1 MGVKSVTTDWAQS
14 QFGDDGAKVIRRV
27 VRAMAA
33 WHQSGLDAQAA
44 SGMTKKYP
52 YGSVWST
59 RFDNLVAELHDL
71 PGAEIIPV
79 PGAGYQLV
87 KLQGKVLIPF
97 RLATTLAVHHSQAKI
112 ESEVLRELTALSV
125 PRPVPP
131 PSLFDDTEPDVAS
144 PRPAPEGRLA
154 IIDSDT
160 SIIYIGVVA
169 NADSKSLLAVLW
181 GIGEAQGE
189 DGRLIWSPEPLPLD
203 ILGPNEV
210 PVRVPERRAPDQ
222 VSAFDQGPV
231 PSVVVTARSRPVET
245 PPTGDEPLI
254 DPAASDDRE

>member
-27 VRAMAA
+27 IRAMAA

-59 RFDNLVAELHDL
+59 RFDNLVVELHDL
-71 PGAEIIPV
+71 TGAEIIPV

-97 RLATTLAVHHSQAKI
+97 RLATTLPVHHSQAKI
-112 ESEVLRELTALSV
+112 ESETLRELTALSV

-131 PSLFDDTEPDVAS
+131 PSLFDDTEADVA
-144 PRPAPEGRLA
+144 PWPARDGRLA

-169 NADSKSLLAVLW
+169 NADSKSLLALLW
-181 GIGEAQGE
+181 GIGEAQSE
-189 DGRLIWSPEPLPLD
+189 DGTLIWSPEPLPLD

-210 PVRVPERRAPDQ
+210 PVRVPEHRTHDQ
-222 VSAFDQGPV
+222 VTAFDRGPV
-231 PSVVVTARSRPVET
+231 PSVAVTARSRPVEA
-245 PPTGDEPLI
+245 PPTGDEPPI

>member
-14 QFGDDGAKVIRRV
+14 QFGDDAAKVIQCV

-44 SGMTKKYP
+44 SRMTKKYP

-59 RFDNLVAELHDL
+59 RFDNLVAELHDML
-71 PGAEIIPV
+71 GAEIIPV

-112 ESEVLRELTALSV
+112 ESDVLRELTALSV

-131 PSLFDDTEPDVAS
+131 PSLFDTEPDVAS
-144 PRPAPEGRLA
+144 QRPTREGRPP

-169 NADSKSLLAVLW
+169 NADSKSLLALWW
-181 GIGEAQGE
+181 GIGKAQGE
-189 DGRLIWSPEPLPLD
+189 DGTLIWSPEPLPLD

-210 PVRVPERRAPDQ
+210 PVRIPEPRTPDQ
-222 VSAFDQGPV
+222 ISAFDQGPV
-231 PSVVVTARSRPVET
+231 PPVTVTARSRPVEA
-245 PPTGDEPLI
+245 PPTGDEPPI
-254 DPAASDDRE
+254 NPAASDDRE